1 MEVVIKRGLD
11 NKKCTVGFLS
21 IEGRPYCVTLENT
34 YGYKQKDG
42 KSRIPAARYEVKLQ
56 FDSPLAVD
64 YNQKYGT
71 KGLICLQNVEDFT
84 DISIK
89 IGSTEKD
96 TGACICV
103 ATLIQQ
109 EPINGK
115 IEQRIVNSTAIY
127 KRIHSLI
134 VEALAGEQ
142 VFITVLD

>member
-1 MEVVIKRGLD
+1 MV
-11 NKKCTVGFLS
+11 KKKK
-21 IEGRPYCVTLENT
+21 IERAEF
-34 YGYKQKDG
+34 Q
-42 KSRIPAARYEVKLQ
+42 KLQ